1 VGLLPVILCAGLIAA
16 LAVVVLYQQMGS
28 RADRRNYPPPGRL
41 VDVDGRRMH
50 LLESG
55 AGGPVVVLESGIAA
69 SCLNWTNIHAEVAR
83 FTRVCSYDRA
93 SLGWSDPASTP
104 RVTSHLIDE
113 LHALLKAAN
122 ISGPYVLAG
131 HSYGGMLVRAY
142 AAKYPGE
149 VAGLV
154 LVDPLP
160 AGEWMRP
167 SEEQARI
174 LRWGNRLSRRGA
186 FLARLGIV
194 RLSLAALSAG
204 GRTIPKLVARL
215 SSGRAESTLSRLVG
229 EVQKMPPETWPMI
242 RAHWCR
248 PKGFLG
254 ISEYFKSLPESS
266 AEAAALPDPS
276 PNIPLVVLSASN
288 STPAQLAE
296 REAMARH
303 SSHGKHIV
311 AKKSGHWIHLDQPDL
326 VIDAIREI
334 CGAANPGGSRLSA
347 GHP

>member
-1 VGLLPVILCAGLIAA
+1 VLLLVIVCAGLIGAA
-16 LAVVVLYQQMGS
+16 AAAVLYQRIGS
-28 RADRRNYPPPGRL
+28 HADRRDYPPPGRL
-41 VDVDGRRMH
+41 VDAGGRRMH
-50 LLESG
+50 LVESG
-55 AGGPVVVLESGIAA
+55 AGSPVVILESGIAS

-93 SLGWSDPASTP
+93 SLGWSDAASTP

-113 LHALLKAAN
+113 LHELLKAAN
-122 ISGPYVLAG
+122 ISGPYIFAG

-149 VAGLV
+149 VAGLI

-160 AGEWMRP
+160 AGEWTRP

-174 LRWGNRLSRRGA
+174 LRWGIRLARRGA
-186 FLARLGIV
+186 LLARLGIV
-194 RLSLAALSAG
+194 RVSLRMLSAG

-229 EVQKMPPETWPMI
+229 EVQKMPRETWPMI
-242 RAHWCR
+242 QAHWCQ

-254 ISEYFKSLPESS
+254 MSEYFKSLPQS
-266 AEAAALPDPS
+266 ATEAAALSEPS
-276 PNIPLVVLSASN
+276 PDIPVVVLSASN

-296 REAMARH
+296 RTAMTRH
-303 SSHGKHIV
+303 SSRGTHIV
-311 AKKSGHWIHLDQPDL
+311 AEKSGHWIHLDEPGL
-326 VIDAIREI
+326 VLDAIRKMV
-334 CGAANPGGSRLSA
+334 GQARA
-347 GHP
+347 GTALKR